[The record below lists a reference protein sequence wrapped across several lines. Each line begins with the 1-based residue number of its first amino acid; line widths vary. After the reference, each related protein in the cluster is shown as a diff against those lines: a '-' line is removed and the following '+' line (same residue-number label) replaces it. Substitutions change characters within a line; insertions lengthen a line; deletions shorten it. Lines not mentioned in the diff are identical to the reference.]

1 MDATLLER
9 IGRWQ
14 DALVLEKRLP
24 MAMSLISYNG
34 KTQYFHASGYANVE
48 TKEPVNKDHIFR
60 LHSMTKPIVAVGLCM
75 LYEEA
80 MFQID
85 ERRFL

>member
-48 TKEPVNKDHIFR
+48 TTPVEIFILR
-60 LHSMTKPIVAVGLCM
+60 ILLFPKSLT
-75 LYEEA
+75 
-80 MFQID
+80 
-85 ERRFL
+85 